1 MKNFWQVADGI
12 EVQPL
17 LDQLADVP
25 TAKRDEEGYPYF
37 GPVKWRKMTEWTW
50 RKSKDVAIY
59 NEYNIVL
66 RYVTATNDKGKIRP
80 VKWHSLH
87 PPGTLGSAW
96 PIVEKVNAAA
106 GGDPNCVGH
115 VILTRLPKGGKIGKH
130 IDQPPRLADGS
141 VMPGFPYWQR
151 HQVPLAVSPGVVFG
165 CGGEELY
172 MKPGFAFGFK
182 AQQEHWVHNGSGR
195 DRLSMIVEIRPT
207 SSCT

>member
-1 MKNFWQVADGI
+1 MRNFREILDGI

-17 LDQLADVP
+17 LDQLANIP
-25 TAKRDEEGYPYF
+25 TAKRDEEGYPYL
-37 GPVKWRKMTEWTW
+37 GPVKWRKVTEWTW
-50 RKSKDVAIY
+50 RKGSAAAIY

-66 RYVTATNDKGKIRP
+66 RYVTATKTHEGKIKP

-87 PPGTLGSAW
+87 PPGTLESAW

-172 MKPGFAFGFK
+172 MKPGRAYWFDNQK
-182 AQQEHWVHNGSGR
+182 EHWVHNGSGR
-195 DRLSMIVEIRPT
+195 DRITMIVEIRK
-207 SSCT
+207 